1 MAHREPAGESEP
13 VLVVAP
19 ALVQPCFNELR
30 SAGFVGRHWH
40 PEGRYGSRI
49 GAVADEEGLPGGRR
63 GLPILPTAAE
73 SISEYIS
80 TGACG
85 TAAAHIPSLITR
97 GLTTGDIELRWLPI
111 TKPRLPKVLP
121 PMHMPAVIEE
131 RTLFGA
137 MCIVF

>member
-1 MAHREPAGESEP
+1 MAHCQEQADESEP

-49 GAVADEEGLPGGRR
+49 SAVVDKEGLPGGRK
-63 GLPILPTAAE
+63 GLPILPTAAD

-80 TGACG
+80 TSGSCG
-85 TAAAHIPSLITR
+85 TAVAQIPSLIVQ
-97 GLTTGDIELRWLPI
+97 GLKTGDVELRWLPI

-121 PMHMPAVIEE
+121 PNAHA
-131 RTLFGA
+131 TSH
-137 MCIVF
+137 